1 MFGDKALNGPAI
13 EQLHFIGDINANGI
27 DNTILGEEQDE
38 VTTIT
43 YLQADKVYTAVPT
56 GGKELADTDPKMSLN
71 NVGKYQKVNDKW
83 KKIVGVKAKDT
94 WDEEY
99 VPSAEDETDVQSRE
113 YIYEQADVQYENLE
127 ALINGQE
134 AGFQSAGK
142 YDPLSETEAEKTP
155 DANKYQVVGG
165 KYKLITDVTTAR
177 SYINLLKTLTFDG
190 EILRNGVGE
199 GAFVNLIKLQKVT
212 FNGALAED
220 AVAGGAFI
228 GSGLVTK
235 ADDAE
240 IIGSAE
246 KPFVEYNYA
255 DVRDYT
261 VNPFNTGSFGTQNDA
276 RIIYWKVANTNLK
289 DNIAIGIHQAADED
303 YDGETV
309 DTKFNVFKWVDIL
322 AEEEAALANTF
333 LVFRNQNEQNIV
345 WGRYDLGGFNKEK
358 GKYYTVDM
366 TGGEQGGPDGV
377 DDVTGVE
384 SYKATP
390 MKIARRQ
397 KIDGSDVNITL
408 YGIYTESD
416 DNKKLS
422 STYMVPLYSQDG
434 YYYID
439 QENTELVIVKAE
451 KLEGDFT
458 ESDLPVAYENTQT
471 NIVEDWKLDA
481 DGNPTKEI
489 VMTEEEGDLVINDGS
504 EDALDDN
511 GNPLPYN
518 SVWMQL
524 YRAKDY
530 DKSGFTW
537 THQQLVDE
545 VERNLAAEGSE
556 EDLQKK
562 SIAGADLWIM
572 TDPGKYNGF
581 RIDKNEVV
589 KGNGAFIGKNWYY
602 ALLKKYTT
610 DTASEARVIWLDEST
625 ATAIFAVQNY
635 SGAAASNGSIF
646 NL

>member
-1 MFGDKALNGPAI
+1 M
-13 EQLHFIGDINANGI
+13 
-27 DNTILGEEQDE
+27 
-38 VTTIT
+38 
-43 YLQADKVYTAVPT
+43 
-56 GGKELADTDPKMSLN
+56 
-71 NVGKYQKVNDKW
+71 
-83 KKIVGVKAKDT
+83 
-94 WDEEY
+94 
-99 VPSAEDETDVQSRE
+99 
-113 YIYEQADVQYENLE
+113 
-127 ALINGQE
+127 
-134 AGFQSAGK
+134 
-142 YDPLSETEAEKTP
+142 
-155 DANKYQVVGG
+155 
-165 KYKLITDVTTAR
+165 
-177 SYINLLKTLTFDG
+177 
-190 EILRNGVGE
+190 
-199 GAFVNLIKLQKVT
+199 
-212 FNGALAED
+212 
-220 AVAGGAFI
+220 
-228 GSGLVTK
+228 
-235 ADDAE
+235 
-240 IIGSAE
+240 
-246 KPFVEYNYA
+246 
-255 DVRDYT
+255 
-261 VNPFNTGSFGTQNDA
+261 
-276 RIIYWKVANTNLK
+276 
-289 DNIAIGIHQAADED
+289 
-303 YDGETV
+303 
-309 DTKFNVFKWVDIL
+309 
-322 AEEEAALANTF
+322 
-333 LVFRNQNEQNIV
+333 FRNQNEQNIA